1 MEVKE
6 YLGFLC
12 ERGVYE
18 YPRLGG
24 GHTSETVYRVLS
36 ESKECIHTI
45 YVMKGESVDEFEDI
59 VLRHKY
65 NLFAK
70 SIDEDCFSP
79 LLVEKCSGRLYAG
92 SVKDYIGKID
102 FKKGLIFDKTLSL
115 ETKEVLARNLQPM
128 FEKNREA
135 SQTTKEKEMLNRL
148 GWK

>member
-1 MEVKE
+1 ME

-24 GHTSETVYRVLS
+24 GHTSETVYKVLN
-36 ESKECIHTI
+36 ESKECVHTI
-45 YVMKGESVDEFEDI
+45 YVLRGESVEEFEDI

-70 SIDEDCFSP
+70 KIDEDCFSP
-79 LLVEKCSGRLYAG
+79 LLVEERSGHLYAG
-92 SVKDYIGKID
+92 DYIGKVD
-102 FKKGLIFDKTLSL
+102 FKKGFIFDKTLSL
-115 ETKEVLARNLQPM
+115 ETKEVLARNLQLM
-128 FEKNREA
+128 FEKNRKP

>member
-1 MEVKE
+1 MKK

-18 YPRLGG
+18 YPLMGG
-24 GHTSETVYRVLS
+24 GHSTETVYRVLN
-36 ESKECIHTI
+36 ESKECVHTI
-45 YVMKGESVDEFEDI
+45 YVLRGESVEEFEDI

-70 SIDEDCFSP
+70 KIDEDCFSP
-79 LLVEKCSGRLYAG
+79 LLAEERSGHLYAG

-102 FKKGLIFDKTLSL
+102 FKKGLIFDRTLSL
-115 ETKEVLARNLQPM
+115 ETKEVLARKLQPM
-128 FEKNREA
+128 FERNRGV
-135 SQTTKEKEMLNRL
+135 SQTIKEKEMLNRL